1 MSFKIFFELSKRVM
15 KKLSRNGKITLVKFR
30 ISARRGDPNKEY
42 KKGKPA
48 CAGLTL

>member
-1 MSFKIFFELSKRVM
+1 MYFKIFFELLKPVM

-30 ISARRGDPNKEY
+30 ISARKGNPNREY
-42 KKGKPA
+42 KREKPA